1 MIGIA
6 NGPENLIFLYE
17 KEVQERAVQNGTI
30 TKEKIRK
37 NAKLFKVY
45 GMGIAIAFTLIAV
58 YGVNG
63 ARGFAEGFWQILV
76 IWLVAGVFDRFF
88 IDWYWVNHTKAWII
102 EGTEDLRPYIPRKAV
117 VVAVYHSGVSAYG
130 CHFIRSDAAVC
141 QIEKSKA
148 ISFAFEGNHFVED
161 QCRER
166 FYLPGAFFRLPG
178 LLPKRPSA

>member
-88 IDWYWVNHTKAWII
+88 IDWYWVNYTKAWII

-117 VVAVYHSGVSAYG
+117 VKKWLFTIVVSPLMAVILSGVMLL
-130 CHFIRSDAAVC
+130 
-141 QIEKSKA
+141 
-148 ISFAFEGNHFVED
+148 FV
-161 QCRER
+161 R
-166 FYLPGAFFRLPG
+166 
-178 LLPKRPSA
+178 